1 MSSRHWKVAGVIVGC
16 WTFLALLF
24 TPQTY
29 LANLRSPAPLIWGQ
43 ALIASLTLFYVWAA
57 LTPLVLWL
65 GKRLPFERHTFRN
78 ILMHLLLVRI
88 RKLASKFINA

>member
-1 MSSRHWKVAGVIVGC
+1 MSIKSLLERHWKVACVIAGC

-29 LANLRSPAPLIWGQ
+29 LANLRSPTPLTWGQ
-43 ALIASLTLFYVWAA
+43 ALLASLTLFYVWAV

-65 GKRLPFERHTFRN
+65 GRRLPFERHTFRN
-78 ILMHLLLVRI
+78 VLIHLLLWLR
-88 RKLASKFINA
+88 RN